1 MKNKTIYRLLLNNK
15 KGISDEMF
23 FNIFEIV
30 LAFIV
35 ILSLFNFVSGVVKQ
49 TIFEKNYL
57 ARDASALVN
66 TIYAAPGDLE
76 YTYYENA
83 KGNTFLFNF
92 MQNKIEI
99 YEPQET
105 DSSSRVFYLFA
116 EDKNT
121 PFKYLTIK
129 NDKGN
134 INLKFKK
141 TNDIIV
147 YNSLTLPDVEGKMG
161 GAGASGILEK

>member
-1 MKNKTIYRLLLNNK
+1 MRNKTISKLLFNNK

-35 ILSLFNFVSGVVKQ
+35 ILSLFNFVTGVVKQ

-76 YTYYENA
+76 YTYYENS
-83 KGNTFLFNF
+83 KGNTFQFNF
-92 MQNKIEI
+92 MQNKVEV

-121 PFKYLTIK
+121 PFKYLIIK
-129 NDKGN
+129 NDKGS

-141 TNDIIV
+141 TNDIVV
-147 YNSLTLPDVEGKMG
+147 YSSLTMPNGEGRMG
-161 GAGASGILEK
+161 GAGASGTLVK